1 VSKNE
6 EFHKETGA
14 YPAAEL
20 TSMLKPSV
28 ALVVAVSH
36 MRNRFTQRS
45 VRERYVRS
53 TNICRWIK
61 FANRNTLSSA
71 LQLKSRWSQ
80 LCTQASWGGV
90 M

>member
-1 VSKNE
+1 MPGENE
-6 EFHKETGA
+6 EFPKEEGTQS
-14 YPAAEL
+14 AAEL

-36 MRNRFTQRS
+36 MRNKFTQRS

-71 LQLKSRWSQ
+71 L
-80 LCTQASWGGV
+80 
-90 M
+90 

>member
-1 VSKNE
+1 MPGENE
-6 EFHKETGA
+6 EFHKEEGA
-14 YPAAEL
+14 HCAAEL

-36 MRNRFTQRS
+36 MRNKFTQRS

-71 LQLKSRWSQ
+71 LQLKSRWSH
-80 LCTQASWGGV
+80 LCTQRVGSE
-90 M
+90 